1 MTAQRA
7 ATEPVRGW
15 VEQLAG
21 GPVRDART
29 DLKPLRGGI
38 EAAHVALATV
48 RYRDAAGRQRVLRYV
63 RKQLNGRGLREAA
76 VHQRLAAKYAARMSP
91 RFFAVEPHSP
101 DVVILCIEAIR
112 RTRSW
117 PWGDPS
123 CGGLVLRRV
132 AELHAGSPGA
142 AAALPPWDYDGEV
155 ALSAEATLTAVACCR
170 ADPDLAVLA
179 THVAPL
185 RRIVLALP
193 RLRREL
199 LSEHPFGSV
208 PIHGDLHTGNVLLRR
223 NGAGEEPVLLDWG
236 RARIGSPFEDVS
248 SWLQSLGYWEP
259 EARRFHDTLLATY
272 LSARGMERRLTPQ
285 IRGAYWLAGAS
296 NALAGALLY
305 HLSIAADRHRGK
317 ARRCAALHAA
327 NDWLRVIRRADAW
340 SG

>member
-1 MTAQRA
+1 M
-7 ATEPVRGW
+7 EPVRGW

-21 GPVRDART
+21 GPVRDAQIE
-29 DLKPLRGGI
+29 LKPLRGGI

-48 RYRDAAGRQRVLRYV
+48 HYRDATGRPRMLRYV
-63 RKQLNGRGLREAA
+63 RKQLSGRGLREAA
-76 VHQRLAAKYAARMSP
+76 VHRRLAARYAARMSP

-101 DVVILCIEAIR
+101 GVAILCIEAIR

-117 PWGDPS
+117 PWRDTPA
-123 CGGLVLRRV
+123 GGLVLRRV
-132 AELHAGSPGA
+132 AELHTGAPGA
-142 AAALPPWDYDGEV
+142 AAALPPWDYESEV
-155 ALSAEATLTAVACCR
+155 KSSAEATLAAVACCR
-170 ADPDLAVLA
+170 ADPDLAVLGKG
-179 THVAPL
+179 VAPL

-199 LSEHPFGSV
+199 LAERPVAGV
-208 PIHGDLHTGNVLLRR
+208 PIHGDLHTGNVLMRR
-223 NGAGEEPVLLDWG
+223 NGPGEEPVLLDWG

-259 EARRFHDTLLATY
+259 EVRRCHDTLLATY
-272 LSARGMERRLTPQ
+272 LSALGLERRLTPH

-305 HLSIAADRHRGK
+305 HLSVAADPHRSK
-317 ARRCAALHAA
+317 ARRCAAIHAA
-327 NDWLRVIRRADAW
+327 CDWLRVIRRADAW